1 MNKFIFL
8 SVVSLLGLGLVIST
22 GCQPSESETI
32 RRMAEK
38 TVHEQAQLNLKI
50 SEATESLVRADS
62 EARLSMIEAHDQL
75 QLKLQSEREL
85 LNQRRN
91 DLDSLKDQIEYD
103 RRRAPIIAE
112 SIQSV
117 GGILACLCPLF
128 LAAYVLYSMNK
139 TIESDQERIV
149 NQFLLEELTSDSSV
163 LLSSPV
169 HNRLDESEQHLLATL
184 DSESGEAPF

>member
-1 MNKFIFL
+1 MNKSHLMLI
-8 SVVSLLGLGLVIST
+8 VLLITTGLTALV
-22 GCQPSESETI
+22 GCQPSESETV
-32 RRMAEK
+32 RRLAEK

-75 QLKLQSEREL
+75 QLKLQSEREF

-117 GGILACLCPLF
+117 SGILACLCPLF

-149 NQFLLEELTSDSSV
+149 NQFLMEELTSDS
-163 LLSSPV
+163 PV
-169 HNRLDESEQHLLATL
+169 HHRLDESEQHLLATL